1 MQPYMVNTFTKST
14 KNDGLGGARSLRGI
28 LRNRIV
34 GDAFGYGNFELRYKF
49 LKFHKW
55 NQNFYL
61 SLNGFTDM
69 GMITKTIDLDLTKI
83 PEGEEIGLFN
93 PSVDQSL
100 HVSYGAGLRIA
111 MNQNFIVAV
120 DYGIAGDKRDG
131 TKGMYIN
138 LGFLF

>member
-1 MQPYMVNTFTKST
+1 
-14 KNDGLGGARSLRGI
+14 
-28 LRNRIV
+28 V

-49 LKFHKW
+49 WKFQKW

-61 SLNGFTDM
+61 SLNGFSDM
-69 GMITKTIDLDLTKI
+69 GMITKTIDIDRTKI
-83 PEGEEIGLFN
+83 PAEEESLLFTTT
-93 PSVDQSL
+93 DQGL

-120 DYGIAGDKRDG
+120 DYGLAGDKRDG
-131 TKGMYIN
+131 NKGMYIN